1 MRLIRG
7 EANWWCLSGRKVA
20 KLPSS
25 AVTEDGTLTAGARA
39 ELDGTGF
46 FAAPPVDRFHLTVLT
61 SSACNLGCAY
71 CFQNTGAAPEGT
83 YRPPRIPQINIGAPV
98 IDEILGFA
106 RERMAAA
113 DLDKL
118 HLLLFGGEPLLNR
131 QGCYT
136 LLERAAAHG
145 LASAEMITNGTLL
158 TADTARALEGLGLGR
173 VQITFDGAQEH
184 HDRSRVNRMGR
195 GTYDKIVRN
204 VSRSAEATDIAW
216 HFRINVA
223 TPSIDGIDALI
234 DDLAAHTPTQRC
246 AISFATVD
254 DVGVGYAYAPA
265 ATAALAQRRK
275 AWNARALSHGFSV
288 PLPQSISRC
297 PYCALRGGATGAVV
311 NADGTLYS
319 CWESAGKEG
328 WEVGDA
334 RSGYLADEVIAP
346 RWVACDYDV
355 RLTPEAALAETRI
368 GDEVDAALL
377 DLMYLSGK
385 LSST

>member
-25 AVTEDGTLTAGARA
+25 AVTENGELTAGARA

-46 FAAPPVDRFHLTVLT
+46 FAVPPVDRFHLTVLT

-83 YRPPRIPQINIGAPV
+83 YRPPRIPQIALTAPV
-98 IDEILGFA
+98 IDEILVFA

-113 DLDKL
+113 DLGKL

-136 LLERAAAHG
+136 LLDRAAGAG

-158 TADTARALEGLGLGR
+158 TADTARTLEGLGLGR
-173 VQITFDGAQEH
+173 VQITFDGDQEH
-184 HDRSRVNRMGR
+184 HDVSRVNRMGR
-195 GTYDKIVRN
+195 GTYDRIVRN
-204 VSRSAEATDIAW
+204 VSRSAEATGLRW

-223 TPSIDGIDALI
+223 TPSIEGIDALI
-234 DDLAAHTPTQRC
+234 DDLAARTPTERC

-254 DVGVGYAYAPA
+254 DVGIGYEYAPA

-275 AWNARALSHGFSV
+275 SWNARALSYGFTV
-288 PLPQSISRC
+288 PLPQPITRC
-297 PYCALRGGATGAVV
+297 PYCALRSGATGAVV

-328 WEVGDA
+328 WEVGHI
-334 RSGYLADEVIAP
+334 RSGYLPDEVITP

-355 RLTPEAALAETRI
+355 RLTPDAARAESQI
-368 GDEVDAALL
+368 GDQVDASLL
-377 DLMYLSGK
+377 DLMYLKGK
-385 LSST
+385 LGSG